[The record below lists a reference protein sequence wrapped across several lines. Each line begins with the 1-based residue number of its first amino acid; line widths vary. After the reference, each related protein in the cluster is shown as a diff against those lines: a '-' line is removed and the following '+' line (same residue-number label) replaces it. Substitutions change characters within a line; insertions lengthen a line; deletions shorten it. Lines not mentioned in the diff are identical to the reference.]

1 MQLIPAQAFE
11 LTQLK
16 AFLGDSLPRWEQEQ
30 QKLYEEGYVLETND
44 GWRAFFCLEQDE
56 LALRV
61 HSMYVKPP
69 ANGTIILTCME
80 LASMEARRREASHLR
95 LISHHEALD
104 QLISLYGF
112 EAKQGWWE
120 KAL

>member
-11 LTQLK
+11 LTQLE
-16 AFLGDSLPRWEQEQ
+16 AFFGDSLPRWEQEQ

-56 LALRV
+56 QALRV

-69 ANGTIILTCME
+69 ANGTVILACME

-95 LISHHEALD
+95 LISHHKTLD

-120 KAL
+120 KTL